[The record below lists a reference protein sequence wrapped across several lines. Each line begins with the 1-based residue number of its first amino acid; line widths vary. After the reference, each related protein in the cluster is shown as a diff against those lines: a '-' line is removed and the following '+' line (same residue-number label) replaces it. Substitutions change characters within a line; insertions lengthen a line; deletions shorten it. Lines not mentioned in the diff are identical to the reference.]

1 MKISIIKRR
10 IKLVF
15 QTFEYL
21 LKIIL
26 FSNFKSKRQ
35 LLNISERK
43 QNTKIRILGNG
54 NSLKQGGFIDRA
66 YDYMVLNDYF
76 LSESY
81 YEVKP
86 LYYLVADPYYFYTEE
101 GINKIK
107 DITLITNWEMYL
119 FVPYI
124 KGKNSF
130 FKKME
135 TDYVK
140 ICLYNSSPFESF
152 ISIKQFFFDK
162 MLAMPIVQNV
172 LVGGIMVSIWLGY
185 KTIELYG
192 VEHSWLGLLS
202 VDKDNNVLI
211 QDKHFYDKKEVS
223 KTVFKGLDGK
233 PWKLHEVLYA
243 YGRMFKSYWEIN
255 DYIKGKNINII
266 NKSPNSFI
274 DAFKKD

>member
-1 MKISIIKRR
+1 MIKKN
-10 IKLVF
+10 IKSFL
-15 QTFEYL
+15 QTLESSLKL
-21 LKIIL
+21 LL
-26 FSNFKSKRQ
+26 FSNFKSKKEII
-35 LLNISERK
+35 LTSKEK
-43 QNTKIRILGNG
+43 QNLKIKILGNG
-54 NSLKQGGFIDRA
+54 NTLKKGGFIERE
-66 YDYMVLNDYF
+66 YDYMALNDYF

-81 YEVKP
+81 FEVQP
-86 LYYLVADPYYFYTEE
+86 LYYLVADPYYFYKQE
-101 GINKIK
+101 GIEKIK
-107 DITLITNWEMYL
+107 KITQITHWKM
-119 FVPYI
+119 FFFIPYNR
-124 KGKNSF
+124 GKNNF
-130 FKKME
+130 FKEME
-135 TDYVK
+135 TDCVK

-152 ISIKQFFFDK
+152 TSIKHLFFDK
-162 MLAMPIVQNV
+162 MLAMPRVQNV
-172 LVGGIMVSIWLGY
+172 LVAGIMMSIWLGY

-211 QDKHFYDKKEVS
+211 QDKHFYDKEEVS

>member
-1 MKISIIKRR
+1 
-10 IKLVF
+10 
-15 QTFEYL
+15 
-21 LKIIL
+21 
-26 FSNFKSKRQ
+26 
-35 LLNISERK
+35 
-43 QNTKIRILGNG
+43 
-54 NSLKQGGFIDRA
+54 
-66 YDYMVLNDYF
+66 
-76 LSESY
+76 
-81 YEVKP
+81 

-124 KGKNSF
+124 KGENSF

-152 ISIKQFFFDK
+152 ISIKHLFFDK
-162 MLAMPIVQNV
+162 MLAMPRVQNV
-172 LVGGIMVSIWLGY
+172 LVAGIMMSIWLGY

-211 QDKHFYDKKEVS
+211 QDKHFYDKEEVS
-223 KTVFKGLDGK
+223 KTIFKGYDNI

-243 YGRMFKSYWEIN
+243 YGRIFESYWEIN

>member
-1 MKISIIKRR
+1 MKISVIKRK
-10 IKLVF
+10 IKLFF

-35 LLNISERK
+35 LLNISKRK

-66 YDYMVLNDYF
+66 YDYMVLNNYF

-86 LYYLVADPYYFYTEE
+86 LYYLVADPYYFLLEE
-101 GINKIK
+101 GIDKIK
-107 DITLITNWEMYL
+107 KVISITNWEMYL
-119 FVPYI
+119 FIPYN

-135 TDYVK
+135 TNYVK
-140 ICLYNSSPFESF
+140 ICLYNSSPFEGF
-152 ISIKQFFFDK
+152 TSIKQFFFDK

-172 LVGGIMVSIWLGY
+172 LVGGIMVSIWLNY
-185 KTIELYG
+185 KIIELYG
-192 VEHSWLGLLS
+192 VEHSWLSLIS

-211 QDKHFYDKKEVS
+211 QDKHFYEKEEEVKK
-223 KTVFKGLDGK
+223 TIFKVYQDTS
-233 PWKLHEVLYA
+233 KLHEALYA
-243 YGRMFKSYWEIN
+243 FARMFESYWEIN
-255 DYIKGKNINII
+255 DYIKGKDINII